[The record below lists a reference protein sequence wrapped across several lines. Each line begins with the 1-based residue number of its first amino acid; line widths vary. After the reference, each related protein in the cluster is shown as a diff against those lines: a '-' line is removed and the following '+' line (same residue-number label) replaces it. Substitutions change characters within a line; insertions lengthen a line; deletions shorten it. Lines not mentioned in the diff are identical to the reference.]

1 MKNLFKKGLNTVLYA
16 ENCQSKIEEF
26 VKEWSD
32 KDNVD
37 ILRYDG
43 EKFVTASNNHN
54 IDTNRQE
61 AISILTHKLDISLYH
76 PLGHNKRSVPY
87 EVMKLIEASDTV
99 FGYESE
105 KDEFAIIKYRGVSDM
120 LNVKVK
126 LDQLI

>member
-16 ENCQSKIEEF
+16 ENCESKIEEF
-26 VKEWSD
+26 VKGWSNN
-32 KDNVD
+32 DNVD

-43 EKFVTASNNHN
+43 EKFVVISNNHN
-54 IDTNRQE
+54 IDTTRQE
-61 AISILTHKLDISLYH
+61 SISILTHKLDMSLCQ

-105 KDEFAIIKYRGVSDM
+105 KDEFAIIKYRGVPDM